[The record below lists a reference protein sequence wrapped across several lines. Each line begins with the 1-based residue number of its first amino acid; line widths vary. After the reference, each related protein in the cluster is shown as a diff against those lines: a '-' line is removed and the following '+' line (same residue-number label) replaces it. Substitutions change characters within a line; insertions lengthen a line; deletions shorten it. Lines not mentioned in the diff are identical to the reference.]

1 MAAKDRMGDDVQK
14 GETGPDSNLLEGDE
28 ADAQDEDSV
37 GDSVKPEIGGNAVE
51 EHYKGPV
58 RYHLTLK
65 ARDLYLLVFG
75 SALVIFAAFTL
86 GAIVGRHLGPSA
98 DQQVTA
104 MLERQDLF
112 KEGKAQT
119 VEPTPVMTERAV
131 APSHNV
137 KHKAP
142 SKPEGGSSEPFQVKK
157 GKKLLSLITT
167 PIKSPKATPKPRVRH
182 TPKAVARAKASPKP
196 TRKARQVPKK
206 RVKAAVRKKTSVTRK
221 ASRSTQKRS
230 MRTYYSAQV
239 GAFKRLANAKR
250 EVRNLKRRGF
260 QGWIKPPTKRVHFY
274 LVLVGKEKSA
284 AKRASIVRRLRK
296 AGYKTVLLKTFHER
310 R

>member
-37 GDSVKPEIGGNAVE
+37 GDSVKPEIAVE

-98 DQQVTA
+98 NQQVTA
-104 MLERQDLF
+104 KLERQDLF

-119 VEPTPVMTERAV
+119 AEPTHETKRKV

-142 SKPEGGSSEPFQVKK
+142 SKPEGGSSQAFHVKK

-206 RVKAAVRKKTSVTRK
+206 RPPSEKRPQLLGKPAGVLRSV
-221 ASRSTQKRS
+221 
-230 MRTYYSAQV
+230 
-239 GAFKRLANAKR
+239 
-250 EVRNLKRRGF
+250 
-260 QGWIKPPTKRVHFY
+260 P
-274 LVLVGKEKSA
+274 
-284 AKRASIVRRLRK
+284 
-296 AGYKTVLLKTFHER
+296 
-310 R
+310 

>member
-37 GDSVKPEIGGNAVE
+37 RDSVKPEIAVE

-104 MLERQDLF
+104 
-112 KEGKAQT
+112 
-119 VEPTPVMTERAV
+119 
-131 APSHNV
+131 
-137 KHKAP
+137 
-142 SKPEGGSSEPFQVKK
+142 
-157 GKKLLSLITT
+157 
-167 PIKSPKATPKPRVRH
+167 
-182 TPKAVARAKASPKP
+182 
-196 TRKARQVPKK
+196 
-206 RVKAAVRKKTSVTRK
+206 
-221 ASRSTQKRS
+221 
-230 MRTYYSAQV
+230 
-239 GAFKRLANAKR
+239 
-250 EVRNLKRRGF
+250 
-260 QGWIKPPTKRVHFY
+260 
-274 LVLVGKEKSA
+274 
-284 AKRASIVRRLRK
+284 
-296 AGYKTVLLKTFHER
+296 
-310 R
+310 